1 MCYPSLQLPHPPQDG
16 HLHLQ
21 DIRLADGLLDGLE
34 VLLQESSGC
43 WQCHVLHLLG
53 RNPEVSRISISNSGE
68 TNILREYLD
77 TMGEISSNLYG
88 ASMRD
93 INFNFFTRHL
103 LVTIINRPGVA
114 GAVLQS
120 PPSLI
125 N

>member
-1 MCYPSLQLPHPPQDG
+1 MGDPGLQLSHPPLDG

-43 WQCHVLHLLG
+43 WQGHVLHLLG

-77 TMGEISSNLYG
+77 TMGEISSNLYR
-88 ASMRD
+88 ASVRD
-93 INFNFFTRHL
+93 INFYFF
-103 LVTIINRPGVA
+103 
-114 GAVLQS
+114 LQG
-120 PPSLI
+120 I
-125 N
+125 FY